1 MTNFSEFL
9 TENILLLSIAFASGA
24 LLLWPLIGQGL
35 GVRRIGTLEATQLLN
50 GKNAILVDLR
60 EDDNLSEGVIPQA
73 LRMPQSKFETMFEK
87 MRSKFS
93 DNQKKTKKPIILVGH
108 SRHSSSKTE
117 NFLKQA
123 GYDELFKLEG
133 GTSAWAEAGL
143 PVKKS
148 S

>member
-1 MTNFSEFL
+1 M
-9 TENILLLSIAFASGA
+9 
-24 LLLWPLIGQGL
+24 WPLIGQGL

-93 DNQKKTKKPIILVGH
+93 DNQKKTKKP
-108 SRHSSSKTE
+108 
-117 NFLKQA
+117 
-123 GYDELFKLEG
+123 
-133 GTSAWAEAGL
+133 
-143 PVKKS
+143 
-148 S
+148 